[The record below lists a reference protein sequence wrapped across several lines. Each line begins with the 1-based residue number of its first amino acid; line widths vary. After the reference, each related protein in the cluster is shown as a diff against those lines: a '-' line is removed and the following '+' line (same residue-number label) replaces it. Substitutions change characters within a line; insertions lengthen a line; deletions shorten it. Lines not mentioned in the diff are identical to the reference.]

1 MRRQAYSAAHSILD
15 SCLFSDTTLICQQT
29 AATVPSAAQC
39 AKNSERGGPKWL
51 LSKTVAKVAKATAF
65 TKFFI
70 ASKIESSRSFVF
82 VSAWDSEFTS
92 LMSPKRRESKHRS
105 LNARYWRTDSLDEL
119 RRGHYHHPPP
129 YLHFHPS
136 HAPG

>member
-1 MRRQAYSAAHSILD
+1 MPPTAFWI

-105 LNARYWRTDSLDEL
+105 LNARYWRTDSLRAAGAAIAAAIADLEKA
-119 RRGHYHHPPP
+119 GK
-129 YLHFHPS
+129 
-136 HAPG
+136 